1 MESWRFIV
9 MELVHAGYGSP
20 QQLMDERADFIMD
33 AYEYFVYRTKF
44 EYQCNLMSRDE

>member
-1 MESWRFIV
+1 

-20 QQLMDERADFIMD
+20 QVLMDERVDFIMD

-44 EYQCNLMSRDE
+44 EYQCHLLAKEGAE